1 MVRKSRRKKPRKKR
15 TKRKIRRKIKRVKKG
30 KTRRKKRAKKVKTQ
44 KIKIMGEKPKQKIVI
59 KINEMLRSKAIK
71 KDVPNYEPFNKT
83 EKPKLLNSEEMG
95 VVKTALEKP
104 LKNVDKKV
112 ELLRNSDISTMKKK
126 SKRNSRL
133 LTPSQL
139 KETLSEMTNSKKKKK
154 GNKKSK

>member
-1 MVRKSRRKKPRKKR
+1 MVRKSRRRRPYKRK
-15 TKRKIRRKIKRVKKG
+15 TKRRKRVKRVKKV
-30 KTRRKKRAKKVKTQ
+30 KTKRRKRAKKVKTQ
-44 KIKIMGEKPKQKIVI
+44 KIKIMGEKPKEKIVI
-59 KINEMLRSKAIK
+59 KINEMLHSKTLK
-71 KDVPNYEPFNKT
+71 KDIPTYEPFNKT

-112 ELLRNSDISTMKKK
+112 DLLRNSDIATMKKK